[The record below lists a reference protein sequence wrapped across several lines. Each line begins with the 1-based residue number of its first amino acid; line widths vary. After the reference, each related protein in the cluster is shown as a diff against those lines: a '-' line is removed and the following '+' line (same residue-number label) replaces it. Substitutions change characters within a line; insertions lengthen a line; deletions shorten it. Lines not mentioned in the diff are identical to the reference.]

1 MIRKEGAVT
10 ACVCGGGCP
19 IVTVICL
26 DCTTARPTPC
36 AEATALEAV
45 HPGHAVI
52 VAHHPG
58 R

>member
-19 IVTVICL
+19 TVTVMCL
-26 DCTTARPTPC
+26 DCATARPMPY
-36 AEATALEAV
+36 AEATALETE

-52 VAHHPG
+52 MSHHPG

>member
-26 DCTTARPTPC
+26 DCATARPTPY
-36 AEATALEAV
+36 AETTALEAE

-52 VAHHPG
+52 VSHRPE